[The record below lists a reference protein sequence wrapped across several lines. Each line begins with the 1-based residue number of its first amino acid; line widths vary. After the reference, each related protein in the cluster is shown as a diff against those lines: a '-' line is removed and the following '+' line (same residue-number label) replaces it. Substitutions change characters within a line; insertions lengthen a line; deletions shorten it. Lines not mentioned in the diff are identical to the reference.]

1 MTTDIIKTQENV
13 ALSTKAMVLPKYDEL
28 SDNRILKEM
37 QKVFQGFDYDENMN
51 PKEMFKNVDQ
61 IETYAHNVVV
71 EIEDCDNNFKHDA
84 VLKAAAIS
92 AKRWYF
98 GFVVSKCLSASCYGA
113 DLATKLAKA
122 AGISTS
128 YLYQYR
134 AVGDRLS
141 MKDAYILGMYGLGW
155 ELIRQL
161 AAMNDDDLR
170 RETIQLYINSITD
183 YNNSMIREQARAAV
197 KQVIDSVKK
206 GPQQLDD
213 TSNLSLIEA
222 ANNFPKEA
230 PEFVECEKQVARMKS
245 AMRNITKEKNL
256 AAFMKAADECYLP
269 KQVVGAEE
277 HLESFLD
284 SVDEAL
290 TILAELETT
299 MPRIKEQLESL
310 SKLTPIGNED

>member
-1 MTTDIIKTQENV
+1 
-13 ALSTKAMVLPKYDEL
+13 
-28 SDNRILKEM
+28 
-37 QKVFQGFDYDENMN
+37 
-51 PKEMFKNVDQ
+51 
-61 IETYAHNVVV
+61 
-71 EIEDCDNNFKHDA
+71 
-84 VLKAAAIS
+84 
-92 AKRWYF
+92 
-98 GFVVSKCLSASCYGA
+98 
-113 DLATKLAKA
+113 
-122 AGISTS
+122 
-128 YLYQYR
+128 
-134 AVGDRLS
+134 
-141 MKDAYILGMYGLGW
+141 
-155 ELIRQL
+155 
-161 AAMNDDDLR
+161 MNDDDLR

-256 AAFMKAADECYLP
+256 AAFMKAADDCYLP